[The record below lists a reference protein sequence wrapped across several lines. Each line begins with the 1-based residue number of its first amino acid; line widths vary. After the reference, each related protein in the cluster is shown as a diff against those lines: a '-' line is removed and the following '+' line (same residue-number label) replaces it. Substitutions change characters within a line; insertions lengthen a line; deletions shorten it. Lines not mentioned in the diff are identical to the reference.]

1 MMLYQPGRTI
11 APGEV
16 RARLHA
22 NGEFAMIDLGGAG
35 ASVFVNTTDEADA
48 LIAAACEAKRL
59 LLAKRA
65 PAEWCP
71 AYTGPDEELDVAVY
85 CDRQAGHPGNHHG
98 AGGDGSEIAWPSEP
112 VSPEAAEQLYDA
124 IVAGTPVLVDDE
136 QPKVCSSGLQHL
148 GNGVALK
155 CELDA
160 GHDGAHSRMPV
171 RPVFEVVHADAA
183 ATE

>member
-1 MMLYQPGRTI
+1 MMLYQEGRGI
-11 APGEV
+11 APDQV
-16 RARLHA
+16 RAEFHPS
-22 NGEFAMIDLGGAG
+22 GFAMIKLGDTR

-71 AYTGPDEELDVAVY
+71 AYTGHDEELDVAVY

-98 AGGDGSEIAWPSEP
+98 AASDGSEIAWPSEP

-124 IVAGTPVLVDDE
+124 IVAGTPVLVVDDE
-136 QPKVCSSGLQHL
+136 DRCECSHAQ
-148 GNGVALK
+148 
-155 CELDA
+155 D
-160 GHDGAHSRMPV
+160 
-171 RPVFEVVHADAA
+171 VHADAVATPCLRSGCGCTVFRLA
-183 ATE
+183 ASVTE